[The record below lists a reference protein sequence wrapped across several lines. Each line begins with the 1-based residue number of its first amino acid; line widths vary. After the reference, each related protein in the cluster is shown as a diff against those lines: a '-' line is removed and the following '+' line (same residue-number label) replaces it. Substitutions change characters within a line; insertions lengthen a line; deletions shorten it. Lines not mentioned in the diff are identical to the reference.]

1 MIARALVLLAVIAA
15 IVLLAGELRVA
26 RDVDRAVALSGGGR
40 STGEAR
46 EAATLLRASAGRTA
60 DTTPLLRLAQL
71 GLFAG
76 RPREALG
83 PARQAARR
91 EPENAQ
97 AWLLV
102 AQAATA
108 AGDPG
113 LAAEARRRV
122 AALVAG
128 VAS

>member
-1 MIARALVLLAVIAA
+1 MIPRALVLLAA
-15 IVLLAGELRVA
+15 IVALVLLAGELRVA
-26 RDVDRAVALSGGGR
+26 RDVDRAVALSNGR
-40 STGEAR
+40 PTAADAR
-46 EAATLLRASAGRTA
+46 EAAALLGAAAGRTA

-71 GLFAG
+71 RLFVG
-76 RPREALG
+76 RPDAALG

-102 AQAATA
+102 AQAASA

-113 LAAEARRRV
+113 RAAEARRAV
-122 AALVAG
+122 AALVTRPR
-128 VAS
+128 